1 MKKVT
6 FILAFGAMLALTACG
21 SESTTTQSTDS
32 TAAPLVDS
40 TSVPVEGGTAGGGVV
55 DESGKDGSH
64 GAVEEIK

>member
-21 SESTTTQSTDS
+21 SGSTTTQSTDS

-40 TSVPVEGGTAGGGVV
+40 TSAPVEGGNASGGVV

-64 GAVEEIK
+64 GTVEEIK